1 MFLFIIFH
9 VTYVIDIHSVVFVL
23 SPFLNVKQAKQP
35 AACGNESTENKK
47 QKSFTKTITIQFQH
61 LYRTCWTVPN
71 DNDNLKE
78 SSVFTFALGSIPQIK
93 TSDVIN

>member
-47 QKSFTKTITIQFQH
+47 TKVIYKDHHNTISTP
-61 LYRTCWTVPN
+61 LSYVL
-71 DNDNLKE
+71 D
-78 SSVFTFALGSIPQIK
+78 SS
-93 TSDVIN
+93 

>member
-1 MFLFIIFH
+1 MLRM
-9 VTYVIDIHSVVFVL
+9 YDIHSVVFVL

-61 LYRTCWTVPN
+61 F
-71 DNDNLKE
+71 D
-78 SSVFTFALGSIPQIK
+78 TFIVRVGQFLMIMI
-93 TSDVIN
+93 I